1 MASSYANRRARLR
14 ALSDPKVKSQKAVW
28 WWIVGVVLMTV
39 QHLVSKTLESSFQF
53 YDIAFGTVASWVLFG
68 MSFALLFNNASIML
82 WARDET
88 PQSNK
93 IGFFVRAFLTPALVV
108 FAVLSVCDVG
118 VTQLGEYQYSMFIL
132 ALVFTIFATFM
143 KD

>member
-14 ALSDPKVKSQKAVW
+14 ALNDPKVISQKAVW
-28 WWIVGVVLMTV
+28 RWVIGVVLMTV
-39 QHLVSKTLESSFQF
+39 QHLVSKKLESFQF
-53 YDIAFGTVASWVLFG
+53 HDIAFGTVASCVLFG
-68 MSFALLFNNASIML
+68 MSFMLLFNNASTML

-93 IGFFVRAFLTPALVV
+93 IGFFVRAFLMPALIV

-118 VTQLGEYQYSMFIL
+118 VTQLGEYQYSMFL
-132 ALVFTIFATFM
+132 FALVFTIFATFM